1 MADYKVPNLCG
12 ASESF
17 NAAQSAF
24 DDLIN
29 VAVDGLEIDPSTLK
43 AQAESKLTAL
53 TGKLDTML
61 PELPA
66 LPDVNLQ
73 AELTSLTG
81 LSPGSFQHA
90 KMLTELTSKFGSA
103 LSGGGFSMDSLVSS
117 ATDIA
122 SGLAGAGD
130 MCSAVP
136 NFSIPAAGGE
146 ALQKAIGVVQA
157 SEESVDEDGATLNT
171 NVNFTAAKTAVEET
185 FVEYEE
191 IGEEVPDESIGP
203 YRVGAAAEISVSDNK
218 GNVTKK
224 KVVTSKSASK
234 TEERKNVAP
243 EGSGFTRKKVWKQE
257 LFRSGDVEMS
267 PLGYHYK
274 TDKVVIKEE
283 PIEVAVTGHD
293 PKTNTWNEVM
303 DLSVMTSDPYWTKE
317 KAVKSMKGVIDY
329 FEKDGKN
336 IIIHNDFHTFGAFD
350 STKGNKYKLA
360 LPKWEGVVY
369 AVTYAYYD
377 NYDAD
382 FAAVGTDD
390 T

>member
-1 MADYKVPNLCG
+1 MADFKVPNLCG
-12 ASESF
+12 ASPEF
-17 NAAQSAF
+17 NAIQTKFESMMTSA
-24 DDLIN
+24 I
-29 VAVDGLEIDPSTLK
+29 DGLEVDASALK
-43 AQAESKLTAL
+43 ATLDTNVTAL
-53 TGKLDTML
+53 VADLKAMI

-66 LPDVNLQ
+66 LPDINLQ
-73 AELTSLTG
+73 AQLTSLSSLIPGTG
-81 LSPGSFQHA
+81 QYKRLLSDI
-90 KMLTELTSKFGSA
+90 TTKFGSELTA
-103 LSGGGFSMDSLVSS
+103 NGFSLDTLVSD
-117 ATDIA
+117 AVTAITE
-122 SGLAGAGD
+122 GTNL
-130 MCSAVP
+130 CSAVP
-136 NFSIPAAGGE
+136 NFTVPESGGDAVEKAVEVLQPA
-146 ALQKAIGVVQA
+146 
-157 SEESVDEDGATLNT
+157 VDSLPEKVSTLLANA
-171 NVNFTAAKTAVEET
+171 NFTAAKTAVEAIFT
-185 FVEYEE
+185 SYEE

-203 YRVGAAAEISVSDNK
+203 YRVAESTEISVSDNK

-257 LFRSGDVEMS
+257 LFKSGDVVMS
-267 PLGYHYK
+267 PLGYHYR

-293 PKTNTWNEVM
+293 PKTNTWNLVM
-303 DLSVMTSDPYWTKE
+303 DLSVMAADPYWTKE

-360 LPKWEGVVY
+360 LPKWEGVEY

-382 FAAVGTDD
+382 FAAVGPTE
-390 T
+390 